1 MTLVV
6 LISSGRGDVRFLPH
20 DRVVAFAG
28 TSPSAPC
35 RRRSRA
41 RRRAC
46 AIAVTHRA
54 RREGRTIRAH
64 PAERGARDGRPSGRR
79 RPTARRGCGRLRRM
93 RLLSLLGIILPLVV
107 TAAPRA
113 QAAPLAGHDFITEA
127 RELLVLGAC
136 ADGPPPAVK
145 PAVHAAHCK
154 TMRAAQDAYK

>member
-64 PAERGARDGRPSGRR
+64 PAERGARDGPPRGPNR
-79 RPTARRGCGRLRRM
+79 RP
-93 RLLSLLGIILPLVV
+93 PPP
-107 TAAPRA
+107 PRA
-113 QAAPLAGHDFITEA
+113 GLVLAGWSSSPS
-127 RELLVLGAC
+127 L
-136 ADGPPPAVK
+136 
-145 PAVHAAHCK
+145 
-154 TMRAAQDAYK
+154 